1 LRGALFHKNIN
12 PKFISNRT
20 KDMKIHKTTDTAPFG
35 LQSRI
40 LKLIRVIDGNPMLLY
55 GALFYVMLVLGFAS
69 KNL

>member
-1 LRGALFHKNIN
+1 
-12 PKFISNRT
+12 
-20 KDMKIHKTTDTAPFG
+20 MKINKTTNTATFG
-35 LQSRI
+35 LHSRI